1 MNKQLP
7 KLFLKNCFHEKNF
20 KNIFQPFL
28 TIYFDLFQVME
39 SLVHMFSAL
48 TTIAFCL
55 TMTATFLVKDRPLTP
70 PSVAQA
76 KIRETT
82 TNSEEESSTITKFFS
97 TIKKLFSNKV
107 FIATWFVC
115 GLTGNIFRCNTV
127 LFTSILRK
135 NFLDKSDLNIKS
147 GLSLLIGWVVFIV
160 GSFIAGPLITKTKAY
175 KGMVV
180 FSLTT
185 LLISC
190 ILILIG
196 LKIDNLKLSFFSVV
210 MQGFF
215 SGISNTSNYELLAEV
230 IYPIKPMSAC
240 MIVLFLSGITMLI
253 LFITGRLLLSSL
265 GPLWSMALSIAMTG
279 LGLFIVLLT
288 KPTYFREKASNG
300 ISEETQLISDSEKK

>member
-1 MNKQLP
+1 MNKQLL
-7 KLFLKNCFHEKNF
+7 KLFLKNCLYEKNLR
-20 KNIFQPFL
+20 NIFQPFL
-28 TIYFDLFQVME
+28 TIYFDLFQVMK

-55 TMTATFLVKDRPLTP
+55 TMTAIFLVKDRPPTP
-70 PSVAQA
+70 PSEAQA

-82 TNSEEESSTITKFFS
+82 NNEEESSTITKFFS
-97 TIKKLFSNKV
+97 TIKELFFNKA
-107 FIATWFVC
+107 FIATWLIC

-127 LFTSILRK
+127 LLTSILRK

-160 GSFIAGPLITKTKAY
+160 GSFIAGPIITKTKAY

-196 LKIDNLKLSFFSVV
+196 LKIDNLKLCFSGIV
-210 MQGFF
+210 MQGLFT
-215 SGISNTSNYELLAEV
+215 GILKTSNYELLAEV
-230 IYPIKPMSAC
+230 IYPIKPMSAV
-240 MIVLFLSGITMLI
+240 MLVVVLSGIIMLI
-253 LFITGRLLLSSL
+253 LYVTDRLLLSSL
-265 GPLWSMALSIAMTG
+265 GPLWSITLPIGMTG
-279 LGLFIVLLT
+279 LGLFIALLT
-288 KPTYFREKASNG
+288 KPTYFREKASND
-300 ISEETQLISDSEKK
+300 ISEETQLISDSENE

>member
-1 MNKQLP
+1 MK
-7 KLFLKNCFHEKNF
+7 
-20 KNIFQPFL
+20 
-28 TIYFDLFQVME
+28 
-39 SLVHMFSAL
+39 SLILMFSAL

-55 TMTATFLVKDRPLTP
+55 TMTAIFLVKNRPPTP
-70 PSVAQA
+70 PSEAQA

-97 TIKKLFSNKV
+97 MIKKLFSNKA
-107 FIATWFVC
+107 FIATWLIC

-127 LFTSILRK
+127 LLTSILRK

-160 GSFIAGPLITKTKAY
+160 GSFIAGPIITKTKAY

-196 LKIDNLKLSFFSVV
+196 LKIDNLKLCFSSIV

-215 SGISNTSNYELLAEV
+215 SGMLKTSNYELLAEV
-230 IYPIKPMSAC
+230 IYPIKPMSAY
-240 MIVLFLSGITMLI
+240 MLVIVLCGISMLT
-253 LFITGRLLLSSL
+253 LFITDRLLLNSL
-265 GPLWSMALSIAMTG
+265 GPLWSTILPIGLTG
-279 LGLFIVLLT
+279 LGLFIALLT
-288 KPTYFREKASNG
+288 KPTYFREKASNN
-300 ISEETQLISDSEKK
+300 ISEETPLISDSEKQ